1 MLKKSIE
8 SALNKQLNA
17 ELYSSYLYLSMS
29 AYFET
34 IPLKGFAKWLRLQA
48 AEEQEHGMKFY
59 DYIIEAGGTV
69 TLAQIAAPK
78 SAWKSAREV
87 FEEVYAHEQKVT
99 GLIHNLMDLA
109 IEEKDYA
116 TQQFL
121 SWFVTE
127 QVEEEANASDI
138 CAQIRMT
145 EGAPGQLFAV
155 NRELGMRE

>member
-1 MLKKSIE
+1 
-8 SALNKQLNA
+8 
-17 ELYSSYLYLSMS
+17 
-29 AYFET
+29 
-34 IPLKGFAKWLRLQA
+34 
-48 AEEQEHGMKFY
+48 
-59 DYIIEAGGTV
+59 
-69 TLAQIAAPK
+69 
-78 SAWKSAREV
+78 
-87 FEEVYAHEQKVT
+87 
-99 GLIHNLMDLA
+99 MDLA
-109 IEEKDYA
+109 VAEKDYA